1 MKGAKG
7 RRRSKLTQRIEGLET
22 ELKNTDGPSKRLFQE
37 LLRIEKIVTWAGH
50 GGSFTGD
57 NAYSILY
64 SQEIYSC
71 LKKREY
77 KKRKDGTVVV
87 VGNDIAMQRFKSLAL
102 LVKKELILT
111 CKTRPLCVHKIKKF
125 ETLNASVARESP
137 LLFPDHVLLSDH
149 FRTHLSQQLNLKGDL
164 LAAERGTERMNQN
177 MIRIMN
183 DVKRI
188 KSTKGQA
195 EKIQETLMINKT
207 GERIE
212 KLHKKKPFPL

>member
-1 MKGAKG
+1 M
-7 RRRSKLTQRIEGLET
+7 
-22 ELKNTDGPSKRLFQE
+22 
-37 LLRIEKIVTWAGH
+37 IEKIVTWAGH

-64 SQEIYSC
+64 SQEICSC
-71 LKKREY
+71 LKKWKY

-87 VGNDIAMQRFKSLAL
+87 VGYDIAMQRFKSLAL

-125 ETLNASVARESP
+125 ETLNASVARESL
-137 LLFPDHVLLSDH
+137 LLFPDHVVLLSDH

-164 LAAERGTERMNQN
+164 LATERGTERMSQN

-195 EKIQETLMINKT
+195 EKI
-207 GERIE
+207 
-212 KLHKKKPFPL
+212 

>member
-1 MKGAKG
+1 
-7 RRRSKLTQRIEGLET
+7 
-22 ELKNTDGPSKRLFQE
+22 
-37 LLRIEKIVTWAGH
+37 
-50 GGSFTGD
+50 
-57 NAYSILY
+57 
-64 SQEIYSC
+64 
-71 LKKREY
+71 
-77 KKRKDGTVVV
+77 
-87 VGNDIAMQRFKSLAL
+87 MQRFKSLAL

-111 CKTRPLCVHKIKKF
+111 CKTRPLCVHEIKKF

-137 LLFPDHVLLSDH
+137 LLFPDHVVLLSDH
-149 FRTHLSQQLNLKGDL
+149 FRTHLSQQINLKGDL
-164 LAAERGTERMNQN
+164 LATERGTERMNQN

-212 KLHKKKPFPL
+212 KLHKKKPSPL